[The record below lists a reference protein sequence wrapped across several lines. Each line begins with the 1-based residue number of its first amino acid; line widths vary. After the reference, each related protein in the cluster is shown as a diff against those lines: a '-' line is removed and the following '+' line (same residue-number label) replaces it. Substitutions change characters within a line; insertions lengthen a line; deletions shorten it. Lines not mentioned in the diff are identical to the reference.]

1 MSQGDRLT
9 QPLQE
14 PLEVFGNIPLTNVNE
29 PLPQKGQGH
38 PPSIKQANI
47 CQQHSTNLDTPATSE
62 KTTSHQKGSGLHPL
76 SETPPPP
83 SGRAMRR
90 LLLTDVPQRR
100 HPNLSLSPL
109 NFQNANFN
117 SPTGLPSFTFC
128 PRLIRA
134 ATC

>member
-29 PLPQKGQGH
+29 PLPQEGQGH
-38 PPSIKQANI
+38 PPSIKQANM
-47 CQQHSTNLDTPATSE
+47 CQRHSTNLDTPATSE

-83 SGRAMRR
+83 SGRAMRP

-100 HPNLSLSPL
+100 HPSLSLSHRVHKTL
-109 NFQNANFN
+109 LYISVSFAVLY
-117 SPTGLPSFTFC
+117 TGLLLPSF
-128 PRLIRA
+128 
-134 ATC
+134 